1 MWCASCQTDVAGE
14 VSADGQSVLCTAC
27 GSEVS
32 SGRSLSLHPKT
43 REARELLERWST
55 EELLDPDVR
64 LSHPPRAAVSGGS
77 GETTEASAR
86 SRANSKN
93 VEEVSVP
100 VKQPESTTP
109 RAVEQVDA
117 EEAHSPNETSGKE
130 NQRRKFRVD
139 DQHQTRVGSHAPVPA
154 PHPKRQA
161 RQPSRTT
168 RIDAAHEQSPA
179 PHFNIAS
186 AFEGKSRPGQGESL
200 WGQILAYSGVGLLT
214 VGTVMVLWGYFGGP
228 ESYTPTG
235 WLLASAGQM
244 LLFLGVVTLVS
255 GGMEQTTHEVSRRI
269 EYLGDQLVRFEQAQQ
284 DLLRGPH
291 FAVNVDEESETGSRS
306 RRMAATE
313 DSDRNGR

>member
-27 GSEVS
+27 GGEVS

-43 REARELLERWST
+43 RDARELLERWST

-64 LSHPPRAAVSGGS
+64 LSQPQRL
-77 GETTEASAR
+77 
-86 SRANSKN
+86 SK
-93 VEEVSVP
+93 P
-100 VKQPESTTP
+100 TESTTTASP
-109 RAVEQVDA
+109 TIQTVAESYGGDESSPTVETAAADHKSPAVQADA
-117 EEAHSPNETSGKE
+117 EATTSETGSSRQQGK
-130 NQRRKFRVD
+130 RRKFRLD
-139 DQHQTRVGSHAPVPA
+139 NQHQTRIGSDAPVPA
-154 PHPKRQA
+154 PHPQRRVRK
-161 RQPSRTT
+161 SSTTT
-168 RIDAAHEQSPA
+168 RIDAAHEQAPT

-186 AFEGKSRPGQGESL
+186 AFEGKSKPGQGESL

-284 DLLRGPH
+284 TMLRGPH
-291 FAVNVDEESETGSRS
+291 FATRDESELRS
-306 RRMAATE
+306 RQTAE
-313 DSDRNGR
+313 SESNDQSDE